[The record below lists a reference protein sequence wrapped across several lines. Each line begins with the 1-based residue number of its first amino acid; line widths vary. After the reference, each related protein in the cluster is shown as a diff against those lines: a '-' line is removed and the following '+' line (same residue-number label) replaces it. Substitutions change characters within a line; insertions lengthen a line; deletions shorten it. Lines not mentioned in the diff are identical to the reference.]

1 MTEELLNDSP
11 VGCIFFTRQSTGTIQ
26 QPDVAVAIPTRGAH
40 AQSQGI

>member
-11 VGCIFFTRQSTGTIQ
+11 VGCIFTRQSTGTIQ